1 MVGVGEG
8 RKPGVPS
15 LGRPRQE
22 NCCGFEAHVGYV
34 VGPSSKAGE
43 SRLLAMP
50 PHPAL
55 QEPELGVSLWV
66 SKIKPKTKK
75 LLPFGYFKV

>member
-1 MVGVGEG
+1 M
-8 RKPGVPS
+8 
-15 LGRPRQE
+15 
-22 NCCGFEAHVGYV
+22 GYV

-43 SRLLAMP
+43 RVRLLAMP

-55 QEPELGVSLWV
+55 QEPELGISLWV